1 MNMNI
6 NINHFESIV
15 KKYILEFVSVVFF
28 LRLNE
33 AEKFLSKLLFKPLW
47 KLLLYINKKT
57 QTHIYSQFIILRRAN
72 VFVND
77 FNILNS

>member
-1 MNMNI
+1 MNI

-47 KLLLYINKKT
+47 KLLLYINKKA